1 MQEKDVRKIYK
12 LYITRS
18 KKVIRLAQEY
28 KCTTQYIYILFKK
41 YGLPK
46 FEKNHNK
53 KTQEKKCEVCSAK
66 FLAPYPFTKKT
77 CSRRCAN
84 IAVSRKNTKVN
95 IKEMAGIDSN
105 KFPSEMSEEEKRLLH
120 NTRVLYYY
128 RNSKK
133 IKKSKKEWSER
144 NKEKISIYLKRAY
157 EKKLYGKPKTPLL

>member
-1 MQEKDVRKIYK
+1 
-12 LYITRS
+12 
-18 KKVIRLAQEY
+18 
-28 KCTTQYIYILFKK
+28 
-41 YGLPK
+41 
-46 FEKNHNK
+46 
-53 KTQEKKCEVCSAK
+53 
-66 FLAPYPFTKKT
+66 
-77 CSRRCAN
+77 
-84 IAVSRKNTKVN
+84 
-95 IKEMAGIDSN
+95 MAGIDSN